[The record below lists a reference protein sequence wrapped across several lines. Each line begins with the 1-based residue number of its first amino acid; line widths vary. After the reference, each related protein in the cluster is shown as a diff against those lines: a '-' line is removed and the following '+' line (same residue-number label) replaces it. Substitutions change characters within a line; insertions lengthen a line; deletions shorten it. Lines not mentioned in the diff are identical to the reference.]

1 MENLTIDPKT
11 QKMIA
16 GMVDTFADYSLDIL
30 GAIALL
36 VIGWNIASWIQRAVA
51 RALDRIPQMDA
62 TLKPFIARLVW
73 WIIIVFVLV
82 AVLNQFGVH
91 TTSIIAVLGAAG
103 LAIGL
108 ALQGTLANV
117 AAGVM
122 LLILRP
128 FNVGDYVDA
137 GGDAGTVIEIGL
149 FNTELRTFDGL
160 CRMIPNAKIWG
171 NTITNFSRNPTRRID
186 VPVGI
191 SYGDDVN
198 GAMAVLLDMLKADA
212 RILDDPAPEVMV
224 KELADSAVV
233 INLRCWA
240 RIDDFWAAHWDVNRN
255 AKLALDAAGYTIP
268 FPQRDLHIV
277 GGGADAKAVA
287 EAPPPATDTGGEGQS

>member
-1 MENLTIDPKT
+1 MDKIIINAKTERAIADAADMLTNY
-11 QKMIA
+11 
-16 GMVDTFADYSLDIL
+16 GMDIL
-30 GAIALL
+30 GAVVLL
-36 VIGWNIASWIQRAVA
+36 IIGWNVAGWVQRLVA
-51 RALDRIPQMDA
+51 RGLDRIPRMDE

-73 WIIIVFVLV
+73 WVIIIFVLV
-82 AVLNQFGVH
+82 AVLNQFGVQ

-128 FNVGDYVDA
+128 FNAGDYVDA
-137 GGDAGTVIEIGL
+137 GGDSGTVVEVGL

-171 NTITNFSRNPTRRID
+171 NTITNFSRNPTRRLDI
-186 VPVGI
+186 PVGV

-198 GAMAVLLDMLKADA
+198 GAMAVLMKMLEADD
-212 RILDDPAPEVMV
+212 RVLDDPVPEVMV
-224 KELADSAVV
+224 KELADNAVV
-233 INLRCWA
+233 LNLRCWA
-240 RIDDFWAAHWDVNRN
+240 GRDDYWAAVWDVTRN
-255 AKLALDAAGYTIP
+255 AKLALDKAGYTIP
-268 FPQRDLHIV
+268 FPQRDIHIV
-277 GGGADAKAVA
+277 SGGDG
-287 EAPPPATDTGGEGQS
+287 

>member
-1 MENLTIDPKT
+1 MDKIIINAKTERAIADAADMLTNY
-11 QKMIA
+11 
-16 GMVDTFADYSLDIL
+16 GMDIL
-30 GAIALL
+30 GAVVLL
-36 VIGWNIASWIQRAVA
+36 IIGWNVAGWVQRLVA
-51 RALDRIPQMDA
+51 RGLDRIPRMDE

-73 WIIIVFVLV
+73 WVIIIFVLV
-82 AVLNQFGVH
+82 AVLNQFGVQ

-128 FNVGDYVDA
+128 FNAGDYVDA
-137 GGDAGTVIEIGL
+137 GGDSGTVVEVGL

-171 NTITNFSRNPTRRID
+171 NTITNFSRNPTRRLDI
-186 VPVGI
+186 PVGV

-198 GAMAVLLDMLKADA
+198 GAMAVLMKMLEADD
-212 RILDDPAPEVMV
+212 RVLDDPVPEVMV
-224 KELADSAVV
+224 KELGDSAVV
-233 INLRCWA
+233 LNLRCWA
-240 RIDDFWAAHWDVNRN
+240 GRDDYWAAVWDVTRN
-255 AKLALDAAGYTIP
+255 AKLALDKAGYTIP
-268 FPQRDLHIV
+268 FPQRDIHIV
-277 GGGADAKAVA
+277 SGGDG
-287 EAPPPATDTGGEGQS
+287 